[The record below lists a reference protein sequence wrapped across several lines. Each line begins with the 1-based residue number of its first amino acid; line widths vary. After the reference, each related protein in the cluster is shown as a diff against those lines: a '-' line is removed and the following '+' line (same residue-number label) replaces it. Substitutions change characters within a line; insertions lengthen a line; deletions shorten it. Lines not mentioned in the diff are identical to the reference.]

1 MQKILDENY
10 YDIIISNV
18 MRSTYDTGDNITYM
32 NLRHSLAHIPIP
44 TIPPDP
50 CDLGNYPYNAF
61 PSVLTLSST
70 VSLEKSGIGTVQRN
84 PYLALFGR
92 GVIVAVID
100 TGIDYQHQAFL
111 FNDGTTRILSLWDQ
125 TIQTGTPPAGYTY
138 GSEYTRE
145 YINVALRSENPLSI
159 VPSED
164 TNGHGTAIA
173 SVLAG
178 KPNAAQSFSGVVP
191 EADLVI
197 VKLKPAKNTLKRIFF
212 VPENVE
218 CYQESDL
225 IIGLSY
231 VTELAKRLNRPV
243 AVCIAM
249 GTNQS
254 SHDGRGATSYITNF
268 LAEQPQTGIIISAGN
283 EGNKRRHYF
292 NNTVAD
298 PFINEFEMRV
308 GENDKLFS
316 LEIWPFAPA
325 RLSVEITVP
334 NRETTGQVFPT
345 LGECRRFSFVLNE
358 SVIYV
363 NNYIFEEETGDQL
376 ILIRF
381 QNPIPGIW
389 TIKLQNLEKEAFS
402 FHSWLPAGNLI
413 SENTF
418 FLNSNPD
425 TTITAPGTS
434 THPLTVTAYNGE
446 NDSILPESGR
456 GYTRTGY
463 IKPDLAAPGY
473 QLTCAVPG
481 NQYGTIT
488 GCGCAAAQAAGIE
501 AMVFEWAVPR
511 GNYTT
516 ITGNDVNRLLIR
528 GARRNPSNTYPNNVW
543 GYGQIDINTL
553 FERLTNI

>member
-10 YDIIISNV
+10 YDIIISIV

-44 TIPPDP
+44 SIPPDP
-50 CDLGNYPYNAF
+50 CDLGTYPYNAF

-125 TIQTGTPPAGYTY
+125 TVQTGTPPSGYTY

-231 VTELAKRLNRPV
+231 VTEFAKRLNRPV

-298 PFINEFEMRV
+298 PYINEFEMRV
-308 GENDKLFS
+308 GETDKLFS

-334 NRETTGQVFPT
+334 NRETTGQIFPT

-402 FHSWLPAGNLI
+402 FHSWLPSGNLI

-434 THPLTVTAYNGE
+434 THPLAVTAYNGE

-463 IKPDLAAPGY
+463 IKPDIAAPGY
-473 QLTCAVPG
+473 QLICAVPG
-481 NQYGTIT
+481 NQYRTIT

>member
-44 TIPPDP
+44 SIPPDP
-50 CDLGNYPYNAF
+50 CDLGTYPYNAF

-100 TGIDYQHQAFL
+100 TGIDYQHQAFR

-125 TIQTGTPPAGYTY
+125 TIQTGTPPSGYTY

-231 VTELAKRLNRPV
+231 VTEFAKRLNRPV

-298 PFINEFEMRV
+298 PYINEFEMRV
-308 GENDKLFS
+308 GETDKLFS

-334 NRETTGQVFPT
+334 NRETTGQIFPT

-402 FHSWLPAGNLI
+402 FHSWLPSGNLI

-434 THPLTVTAYNGE
+434 THPLAVTAYNGE

-463 IKPDLAAPGY
+463 IKPDIAAPGY